1 MKDLKEYTDEEMAAE
16 LQRRVD
22 DKDAS
27 AKATRLE
34 KCKLVLEHKHSL
46 IPLMS
51 HSRVSCGPSG
61 GFRGSYHSN
70 HGGARC
76 SLCCLELLVE
86 RDDIEIIVDISLFKV
101 K

>member
-51 HSRVSCGPSG
+51 HSRVSCPHG
-61 GFRGSYHSN
+61 GNGSYHFD